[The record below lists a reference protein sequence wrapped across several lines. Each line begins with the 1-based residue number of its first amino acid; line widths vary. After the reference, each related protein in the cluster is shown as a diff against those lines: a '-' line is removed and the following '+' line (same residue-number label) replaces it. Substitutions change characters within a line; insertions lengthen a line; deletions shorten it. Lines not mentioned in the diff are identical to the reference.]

1 MVNSTSIEAKT
12 MEISDVRCRRQ
23 LMRPMRQLGARGQV
37 KVKVKVKVK
46 VQAISL
52 QAGLGSNVI
61 CFLSVLLD

>member
-1 MVNSTSIEAKT
+1 MH
-12 MEISDVRCRRQ
+12 
-23 LMRPMRQLGARGQV
+23 QLGARGQ
-37 KVKVKVKVK
+37 VKVKVK

>member
-1 MVNSTSIEAKT
+1 
-12 MEISDVRCRRQ
+12 
-23 LMRPMRQLGARGQV
+23 MRQLGARGQV
-37 KVKVKVKVK
+37 KLK